1 MAFMQAQMTD
11 KQAWHEIDGD
21 VGTFWFPAADFT
33 LVQAIEN
40 YEGKVSSV
48 REARTITGYGVRCSA
63 PGYMDCT
70 DWEVYTTE
78 SDAYD
83 RFCEL
88 DADLHEDDEEN
99 VA

>member
-11 KQAWHEIDGD
+11 KQTWHRIDGD
-21 VGTFWFPAADFT
+21 KGVQWYPGEYFSLEQAGEKYGDSRFEEET
-33 LVQAIEN
+33 LQ
-40 YEGKVSSV
+40 
-48 REARTITGYGVRCSA
+48 GYGVRLSA

-88 DADLHEDDEEN
+88 DEETRE
-99 VA
+99 